1 MTLISELS
9 IGKSGLSMSQYALN
23 TTAHNLANVDTKG
36 YVRQETILGTTQY
49 ITVGQNA
56 ISKMQTGLG
65 VDTEEVRQVR
75 DIFLDKAYRRELGR
89 ESFYSTQYQAV
100 TEMEDIFGELQG
112 VAFQDSMEDLWVAL
126 QEVAKEPDSI
136 VTRASLVQRA
146 VTFVE
151 RSENIYKQVAQYQLD
166 LNMQI
171 TGQVKRINE
180 IGDEIAALNKQIC
193 KYESAGVE
201 NANDLRDKRNM
212 LLDELGG
219 YLNISY
225 REGGDHQ
232 VSVMAEGVPFVTDT
246 TVFHM
251 STTSQVEIM
260 KRDLTRQYGGDAEAK
275 ERAEA
280 DAERICG
287 SSIMLVPIWPAYEN
301 KQVFNY
307 DPLPAN
313 KANTDIGG
321 LKGLILARGTKVG
334 KYSDIPVKPKEEDYT
349 EDGELDEEAFEEAM
363 KEYEVGVRRYTAEI
377 EPSAIMTVQAQF
389 DQLIHGVVTMLND
402 ILCPNIEYTLEEDI
416 TVLDAQGREV
426 TYEAGSKV
434 KILDWE
440 NAPISMDGSKEPGHE
455 LFSRKSVSRYGKSD
469 VEDENGNPIWIYNE
483 EDPYDNY
490 SMYTLGEIEVNKEVL
505 ADKSKLPFSSNNGT
519 GDFDIETAEKLI
531 AAWDVKFATLSPN
544 VLTVNTFAEYY
555 TALIGDV
562 ANRGDTLKTIAEEQ
576 EAMVQ
581 EIDQERLSKTA
592 VSSDE
597 ELTNLIKFQHAYNA
611 AARYINVVD
620 EMLEHI
626 VTRL

>member
-1 MTLISELS
+1 MSLISDLS

-75 DIFLDKAYRRELGR
+75 DIFLDKAYRREIGR
-89 ESFYSTQYQAV
+89 ESFYSTQYQAIS
-100 TEMEDIFGELQG
+100 EMEDIFGELQG
-112 VAFQDSMEDLWVAL
+112 VAFQDSMEDFWVAL

-146 VTFVE
+146 VTFIE
-151 RSENIYKQVAQYQLD
+151 RAENIYNQVAEYQTN
-166 LNMQI
+166 LNMRI
-171 TGQVKRINE
+171 TEQVDRINE

-193 KYESAGVE
+193 RYESAGVE
-201 NANDLRDKRNM
+201 NANDLRDKRNA

-232 VSVMAEGVPFVTDT
+232 VSVLAEGVPFVTDT
-246 TVFHM
+246 SVFYM
-251 STTSQVEIM
+251 STMSQVEIM
-260 KRDLTRQYGGDAEAK
+260 KRDLTREYGGDGEAL
-275 ERAEA
+275 ERATAE
-280 DAERICG
+280 AERICG
-287 SSIMLVPIWPAYEN
+287 SSVMLVPVWPAYDDR
-301 KQVFNY
+301 QVFYY

-334 KYSDIPVKPKEEDYT
+334 NYTNIPVRPKEEDYT
-349 EDGELDEEAFEEAM
+349 EDGELDEDAYAEAL
-363 KEYEVGVRRYTAEI
+363 KEYETGVKRYTAEI
-377 EPSAIMTVQAQF
+377 EPSVIMTVQAQF
-389 DQLIHGVVTMLND
+389 DQLVHGIVTTIND
-402 ILCPNIEYTLEEDI
+402 ILCPNIEYTLPQDV
-416 TVLDAQGREV
+416 TVTDAQGREV
-426 TYEAGSKV
+426 TYEAGSTV
-434 KILDWE
+434 KILDWK
-440 NAPISMDGSKEPGHE
+440 NAPIGMDRSQEPGNE
-455 LFSRKSVSRYGKSD
+455 LFSRKSVNRYGKSD
-469 VEDENGNPIWIYNE
+469 LNDEDGNPIWIYHE

-490 SMYTLGEIEVNKEVL
+490 SLYTLGEIEINRDVL
-505 ADKSKLPFSSNNGT
+505 ADKSKLPFSSNGGT
-519 GDFDIETAEKLI
+519 GDFDIKTAEKLI
-531 AAWDVKFATLSPN
+531 EAWGSKFATLSPN
-544 VLTVNTFAEYY
+544 VLTVNTFTEYY
-555 TALIGDV
+555 TAMIGDI
-562 ANRGDTLKTIAEEQ
+562 ANRGDTLETISEEQ

-597 ELTNLIKFQHAYNA
+597 ELTNLIRFQHAYNA

-626 VTRL
+626 VTQL

>member
-1 MTLISELS
+1 MSLMSDLS

-89 ESFYSTQYQAV
+89 ESFYNTQYQAIS
-100 TEMEDIFGELQG
+100 EMEDIFGELQG

-146 VTFVE
+146 VTFIE
-151 RSENIYKQVAQYQLD
+151 RAENIYNQVSEYQLD

-171 TGQVKRINE
+171 TQQVKRINE
-180 IGDEIAALNKQIC
+180 IGDEIASLNKQIC

-246 TVFHM
+246 AVFHM
-251 STTSQVEIM
+251 STMSQVEIM
-260 KRDLTRQYGGDAEAK
+260 KRDLTRAYGGDAEAR
-275 ERAEA
+275 ERAEEE
-280 DAERICG
+280 AERICG
-287 SSIMLVPIWPAYEN
+287 SSVMLVPIWPAYEN

-307 DPLPAN
+307 DPLPTN

-334 KYSDIPVKPKEEDYT
+334 KYTDIPVRPKEEDFT
-349 EDGELDEEAFEEAM
+349 EDGELDEEAYEEAL
-363 KEYEVGVRRYTAEI
+363 KEYETGVKRYTAEI
-377 EPSAIMTVQAQF
+377 EPSVIMTVQAQF
-389 DQLIHGVVTMLND
+389 DQLIHGIVTTLND
-402 ILCPNIEYTLEEDI
+402 ILCPNIEYTLPEDV
-416 TVLDAQGREV
+416 TVTDAQGREI
-426 TYEAGSKV
+426 TYEAGSTV
-434 KILDWE
+434 RILDWE
-440 NAPISMDGSKEPGHE
+440 NAPISMDESKEPGNE
-455 LFSRKSVSRYGKSD
+455 LFSRKSVSRYGKGELGD
-469 VEDENGNPIWIYNE
+469 GTAIWIYNE

-490 SMYTLGEIEVNKEVL
+490 SMYTLGEIEVNKDVL
-505 ADKSKLPFSSNNGT
+505 ADKSKLPFSSNGGT

-531 AAWDVKFATLSPN
+531 AAWDLKFATLSPN

-555 TALIGDV
+555 TALIGDI
-562 ANRGDTLKTIAEEQ
+562 ANRGDTLDTISKEQ

-597 ELTNLIKFQHAYNA
+597 ELTNLIRFQHAYNA